1 MKVTNPKG
9 SGRKRSKL
17 REDLKDVNLINLLNH
32 MTLVEI
38 AEMFNT
44 SICLINAEVTERF
57 SKSNI
62 GFSDDA
68 SNYIGEDDIGLGAW
82 DELKNTELYKQIM
95 KNKRYEN

>member
-38 AEMFNT
+38 AEN
-44 SICLINAEVTERF
+44 
-57 SKSNI
+57 
-62 GFSDDA
+62 
-68 SNYIGEDDIGLGAW
+68 
-82 DELKNTELYKQIM
+82 
-95 KNKRYEN
+95 EN